1 MAHNGH
7 SQATAAPRS
16 LDELRQ
22 AVEELRAQLHW
33 VRDYL

>member
-1 MAHNGH
+1 MAHSVEG
-7 SQATAAPRS
+7 TEPRS
-16 LDELRQ
+16 VDDLRA

>member
-1 MAHNGH
+1 MAHSVEG
-7 SQATAAPRS
+7 TEPRS
-16 LDELRQ
+16 LDELRT

>member
-1 MAHNGH
+1 MAH
-7 SQATAAPRS
+7 SVETSERS

-22 AVEELRAQLHW
+22 AVEEIRAQLHW

>member
-1 MAHNGH
+1 MAHRVDE
-7 SQATAAPRS
+7 TEPRS
-16 LDELRQ
+16 LDDLRG

>member
-1 MAHNGH
+1 MAHNGD
-7 SQATAAPRS
+7 TGGEPRS
-16 LDELRQ
+16 VDDLRA